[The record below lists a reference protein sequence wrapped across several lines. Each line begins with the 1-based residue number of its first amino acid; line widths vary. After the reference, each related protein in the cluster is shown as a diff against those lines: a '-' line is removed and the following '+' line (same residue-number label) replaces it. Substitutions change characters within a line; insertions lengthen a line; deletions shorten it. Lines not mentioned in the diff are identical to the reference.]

1 MVTAAQVWSRG
12 IVFITRWLV
21 NTEVLGPMYLAPLED
36 LVEVGQVGYLEQGL
50 VHEGGLGRE
59 QELLEGGE

>member
-1 MVTAAQVWSRG
+1 
-12 IVFITRWLV
+12 
-21 NTEVLGPMYLAPLED
+21 MYLAPLED